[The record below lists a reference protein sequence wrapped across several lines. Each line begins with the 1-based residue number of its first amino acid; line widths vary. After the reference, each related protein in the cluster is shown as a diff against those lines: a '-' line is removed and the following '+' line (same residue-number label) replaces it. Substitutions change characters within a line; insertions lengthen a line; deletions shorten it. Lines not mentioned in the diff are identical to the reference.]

1 MDIESI
7 IRRKDGTHVTLGNIE
22 YHFRPD
28 PAYDGA
34 HVAAVEDPDHIG
46 RFLGIREGYRAARK
60 AGSQADAEIAASIS
74 IPRPTTIDTL
84 NLPDAPPAPAERT
97 EPDDDPIQQRK
108 PDGALTADEIDAMEM
123 DEAAA
128 LFERLE
134 GRKPPRVIKIEALR
148 EKLKEIALT

>member
-7 IRRKDGTHVTLGNIE
+7 IRRKDGTHVTIGNIE

-28 PAYDGA
+28 PAHDGA

-74 IPRPTTIDTL
+74 IPRHTMIDTL
-84 NLPDAPPAPAERT
+84 NLPDAPPSPAERT

-108 PDGALTADEIDAMEM
+108 PDGALTADEIDAL
-123 DEAAA
+123 DAAA
-128 LFERLE
+128 LRELLKRQLADH
-134 GRKPPRVIKIEALR
+134 KPAGGPLS
-148 EKLKEIALT
+148 